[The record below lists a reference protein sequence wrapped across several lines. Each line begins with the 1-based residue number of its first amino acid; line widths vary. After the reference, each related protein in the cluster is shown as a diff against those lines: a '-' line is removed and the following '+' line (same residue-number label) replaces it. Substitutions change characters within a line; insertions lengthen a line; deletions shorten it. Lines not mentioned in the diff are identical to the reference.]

1 MPELVAAPTLI
12 PVPGGKV
19 ISEFVGRVNT
29 GTAEVSI
36 AHMVAPGGWTEP
48 AQTPTFDEWTVV
60 LRGSIQVEHDSG
72 VLEVAAGQAVLTRA
86 GERVRYLAPGPESA
100 EYIAVCLPAFA
111 PELAHRATP

>member
-12 PVPGGKV
+12 PVPGGKM
-19 ISEFVGRVNT
+19 ISEYVGRVST

-36 AHMVAPGGWTEP
+36 AHMVAPSGWTEP

-60 LRGSIQVEHDSG
+60 LRGAIQVEHDGG
-72 VLEVAAGQAVLTRA
+72 VLDVAAGQAVLARA
-86 GERVRYLAPGPESA
+86 GERVRYLAPGPDGA

-111 PELAHRATP
+111 PGLAHRSEP